1 MIIIIIIIIIII
13 DLFAIPQKLLN
24 IIKKP
29 VERLPSTNWV
39 LYDATYSFSSAVSL
53 IHSVVGEEN
62 VMVGENFFLDKC

>member
-1 MIIIIIIIIIII
+1 MIIIIIIII

-24 IIKKP
+24 IKKP

-62 VMVGENFFLDKC
+62 FMVGENFVLDKC